1 MRNHY
6 VYYSYEDFGR
16 GYIGSRTC
24 DCPPEED
31 NYFGSFYDKTFI
43 PTNKIILET
52 FDNREEALD
61 AEIKLHQFYDVAR
74 NPHFANQSKQTSTG
88 FSAEGVV
95 RSEEYKKK
103 MSASMKRREYQREWS
118 EKAKQNR
125 RSYEG
130 ENNPFYGKTHTEEVR
145 NKIVENMKKSYQ
157 EKGNH
162 PWIGRKH
169 SEESKRKMSETRKGN
184 LNHRYKVPTSEETKQ
199 KIAQSKLGKKWYNN
213 GIIEK
218 FTDNAPGEEWRL
230 GRISWK
236 NKNQNEEVL

>member
-103 MSASMKRREYQREWS
+103 MSERLKGREIKPEWI
-118 EKAKQNR
+118 EKTLQKR
-125 RSYEG
+125 RSYDG
-130 ENNPFYGKTHTEEVR
+130 EQNPFYGKTHNEQTKEILKQKTAETWK
-145 NKIVENMKKSYQ
+145 NQ
-157 EKGNH
+157 PH
-162 PWIGRKH
+162 PWIGKKH
-169 SEESKRKMSETRKGN
+169 SEESKKKMSESRKGEK
-184 LNHRYKVPTSEETKQ
+184 NHFYGKSPNEETRRKQ
-199 KIAQSKLGKKWYNN
+199 SEARKLWWERKKQQ
-213 GIIEK
+213 
-218 FTDNAPGEEWRL
+218 
-230 GRISWK
+230 
-236 NKNQNEEVL
+236 QNEEVL

>member
-24 DCPPEED
+24 NCPPEED
-31 NYFGSFYDKTFI
+31 HYFGSFYDKTFT

-52 FDNREEALD
+52 FDNREGALD

-74 NPHFANQSKQTSTG
+74 NPHFANQAKQTSTG

-103 MSASMKRREYQREWS
+103 MSERLKGREIKPEWVQ
-118 EKAKQNR
+118 KTLQKR

-130 ENNPFYGKTHTEEVR
+130 EQNPFYGKTHKEETKELLKERTTETWK
-145 NKIVENMKKSYQ
+145 NQ
-157 EKGNH
+157 PH

-169 SEESKRKMSETRKGN
+169 SEESREKFRKNNAGENNTNYGK
-184 LNHRYKVPTSEETKQ
+184 TASEETRRKQ
-199 KIAQSKLGKKWYNN
+199 SEAKKLWWEQK
-213 GIIEK
+213 
-218 FTDNAPGEEWRL
+218 RQQ
-230 GRISWK
+230 
-236 NKNQNEEVL
+236 QNEEA